1 VCSSVGVWVCVFVI
15 IIILHH
21 IITSFHITSH
31 HTSYRIN
38 DTRIEYRAD
47 FWQMLRQN
55 EKVLR
60 HEVSF
65 GKYSFISL
73 VTKKGSPIAKHGYL
87 SLRNMDLFLYE
98 A

>member
-1 VCSSVGVWVCVFVI
+1 MCGFII

-38 DTRIEYRAD
+38 DTRIENGAD

-55 EKVLR
+55 GKSAKARSKLR
-60 HEVSF
+60 ELQLHQPGHKE
-65 GKYSFISL
+65 GISL
-73 VTKKGSPIAKHGYL
+73 CKAWISFL
-87 SLRNMDLFLYE
+87 LRSMDLFLYE

>member
-1 VCSSVGVWVCVFVI
+1 VCSSVGVWVCGFII

-31 HTSYRIN
+31 HTSYHIN
-38 DTRIEYRAD
+38 DRRIEYGAD
-47 FWQMLRQN
+47 FRQMLRQN

-65 GKYSFISL
+65 GKYSFIGMVIKRGSL
-73 VTKKGSPIAKHGYL
+73 FAKHGYF
-87 SLRNMDLFLYE
+87 SLRSMDLFLYE